1 MRGDSDDRAESDHP
15 APLSEYLEA
24 LRSSALDHVAPLFC
38 KSPDDEDDEDAE
50 DADDDKPRA
59 FAKQKKSA
67 SEGELSPF
75 DDTQH
80 RSSGDE
86 GDEGDEEDDDEASI
100 GSELD
105 EGDDEEEKERDGLKR
120 AVGEKYVDDLDQ
132 EVQALRNELAFSQGH
147 KEELNLKL
155 LQAEK
160 DMDALSN
167 AAEGVKAKV
176 VALKEKN
183 IAFAAKL
190 EVKNW
195 QAQVNAQHMII
206 LEDKLQQSLVHC
218 RNLEN
223 QVIALSPTSSPD
235 ARRRLQAV
243 GTFDPTVT
251 NDDVHAHDGIRGVEG
266 VEPSPP
272 PQPSPAVSS
281 ENGEVSPVGS
291 GSRGLQFTAAAVE
304 AKGEIGTTKQVDG
317 GRERGGEEE
326 EEGEESTTPPSVMRT
341 PSTPQQREEKWWMEG
356 QEGGVPLGTGE

>member
-1 MRGDSDDRAESDHP
+1 M
-15 APLSEYLEA
+15 
-24 LRSSALDHVAPLFC
+24 
-38 KSPDDEDDEDAE
+38 
-50 DADDDKPRA
+50 
-59 FAKQKKSA
+59 
-67 SEGELSPF
+67 
-75 DDTQH
+75 
-80 RSSGDE
+80 
-86 GDEGDEEDDDEASI
+86 
-100 GSELD
+100 
-105 EGDDEEEKERDGLKR
+105 
-120 AVGEKYVDDLDQ
+120 DDLDQ

-235 ARRRLQAV
+235 ARRRLQAA
-243 GTFDPTVT
+243 GTFDPVT

-266 VEPSPP
+266 LDPSPP

-304 AKGEIGTTKQVDG
+304 AKGESGTTKQVDG

-326 EEGEESTTPPSVMRT
+326 EGEESTTPPSVMQM
-341 PSTPQQREEKWWMEG
+341 PPTPQQRRGEVVDG
-356 QEGGVPLGTGE
+356 RTGGGGSSWDR